1 MQNFATPNPVF
12 VSLDIPAGS
21 VRLIA
26 TERTDT
32 RVEVLPADAS
42 KRRDVKAVQQTGIEF
57 RDGVLSITTAEANRV
72 LGSSGALRVTIELPA
87 GSRIEGKA
95 GAAEL
100 HTTGRLGEVA
110 FEGGY
115 RSVSLEEAASAHLKV
130 HTGDVSIARLSGPA
144 RIRNGKGDVTITEAR
159 AGLVELHTDMGDLSV
174 TAARGVS
181 GILDAGTAH
190 GRIDNG
196 LRNTDG
202 AAAGLTVKA
211 TTSHGDITAAS
222 L

>member
-1 MQNFATPNPVF
+1 MQNFTTPSPVF

-21 VRLIA
+21 IRLIA
-26 TERTDT
+26 TDRTDT

-42 KRRDVKAVQQTGIEF
+42 KRRDVKAAQQTAVDF
-57 RDGVLSITTAEANRV
+57 RDGVLSIATPEANRV
-72 LGSSGALRVTIELPA
+72 LGSSGALRVTVELPT

-100 HTTGRLGEVA
+100 HASGRLGKVD

-115 RSVSLEEAASAHLKV
+115 RGVSVEEAESAQLAV
-130 HTGDVSIARLSGPA
+130 HTGDVTIVRLAGAA
-144 RIRNGKGDVTITEAR
+144 RIRSGKGDITIAEAR
-159 AGLVELHTDMGDLSV
+159 TGRVELHTGMGDLSI

-181 GILDAGTAH
+181 GILDAGTAR
-190 GRIDNG
+190 GRIANG

-202 AAAGLTVKA
+202 AAAGLTIKA